1 MIHLE
6 MPLPCTS
13 AAPRLA
19 REAVDSVA
27 HALGT
32 RRAANA
38 RLLISELASNAVM
51 YGREPIKLDIQ
62 IEEQDACFAVRD
74 DGDEQPRMRPE
85 DERVGG
91 FGLRIV
97 DRIADE
103 WGVEW
108 ESSNVWFV
116 LRAGAPVQI

>member
-6 MPLPCTS
+6 VPLPPTS

-27 HALGT
+27 YALGA

-62 IEEQDACFAVRD
+62 IEEQDACFAVQD
-74 DGDEQPRMRPE
+74 DGDDQPRMKPE
-85 DERVGG
+85 GEPVGG

-116 LRAGAPVQI
+116 LRGGTPAQI